1 MSLHIQSGAIACL
14 LDGLT
19 AKESARALGVSEQT
33 VFKVWMGLRAEYQA
47 RTLAHLVARV
57 LEAA

>member
-1 MSLHIQSGAIACL
+1 MSLHIKSGAIACL

-33 VFKVWMGLRAEYQA
+33 VFKVWTSLRAEYQA
-47 RTLAHLVARV
+47 RTLPHLVARV
-57 LEAA
+57 LGAA